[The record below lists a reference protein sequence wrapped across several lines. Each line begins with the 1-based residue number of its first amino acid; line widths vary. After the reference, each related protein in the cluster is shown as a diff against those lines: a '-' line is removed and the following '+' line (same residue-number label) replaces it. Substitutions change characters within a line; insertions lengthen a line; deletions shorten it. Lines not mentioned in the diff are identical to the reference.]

1 MDRVL
6 DEAKLMSRIIR
17 RVMPLLM
24 LVYLVAVIDR
34 SNIGF
39 AKLQMARELKMSEQA
54 FGLASSLFFIGYLI
68 CEIPSTLAIHKFGA
82 RAWLTRILVSWG
94 AVTVAMAFVS
104 SDWMFT
110 VMRFLLGV
118 AEAGAY
124 PGIIYVTSIWFPQA
138 YRVRV
143 MGIITLGSAFGNMF
157 GALASGPLLDLH
169 GLLGLSGW
177 QWVFI
182 ITGAPAALLGFVT
195 FALLPNRPDD
205 AEFLDA
211 NEKAW
216 LARRLEEENA
226 TKR

>member
-1 MDRVL
+1 MDRVV
-6 DEAKLMSRIIR
+6 DETKLMSRIIWR
-17 RVMPLLM
+17 IMPILM

-68 CEIPSTLAIHKFGA
+68 CEIPSTLAIHRFGA

-104 SDWMFT
+104 SDWTFT
-110 VMRFLLGV
+110 VMRFLLGI

-182 ITGAPAALLGFVT
+182 ATGAPAVLLGLLV
-195 FALLPNRPDD
+195 FAVGLRFAYELVVSPDD
-205 AEFLDA
+205 LFSLRHVRSE
-211 NEKAW
+211 
-216 LARRLEEENA
+216 
-226 TKR
+226 